1 MQGVQVRGRDEVR
14 ALPALTPHTRRA
26 GVPSGRRGGR
36 SDQNPLL
43 LPAVVVARGR
53 RTRCV
58 ATVPRAR
65 QRLPSA
71 PPVTECWN
79 ADVVMYARG
88 IAAVEGGQDICIGAA
103 RAARRAPRE
112 GSDGLLSFC
121 GLVVILSVVRRLL
134 EQRGAHFRAQA
145 ERLGRAATHAEW
157 ARRAGDGV
165 GRVQQTSR
173 QCRRERG
180 RSRVGRGKFVRAIQR
195 LCVLGVRLRPLFRA
209 RARSRVRRAHVRSPR
224 ILRTRYPCTSV
235 GIREDVVAAGY
246 STGHLR
252 IFRTRT
258 SELVVEV
265 AAHSRCINAIDVAAH
280 QPLVRPGAAAAA
292 ATRQKR
298 RDRGDS
304 RAGGVGG
311 RGHVREYLE
320 LAGL

>member
-1 MQGVQVRGRDEVR
+1 MLIFELKPNGSAE
-14 ALPALTPHTRRA
+14 L
-26 GVPSGRRGGR
+26 
-36 SDQNPLL
+36 
-43 LPAVVVARGR
+43 R
-53 RTRCV
+53 RTLNGHD
-58 ATVPRAR
+58 A
-65 QRLPSA
+65 
-71 PPVTECWN
+71 PVTALAASN
-79 ADVVMYARG
+79 KHLVSADESGDVRVWDAESSYAQSSAFASSGCVCVHR
-88 IAAVEGGQDICIGAA
+88 
-103 RAARRAPRE
+103 
-112 GSDGLLSFC
+112 
-121 GLVVILSVVRRLL
+121 
-134 EQRGAHFRAQA
+134 FR
-145 ERLGRAATHAEW
+145 
-157 ARRAGDGV
+157 
-165 GRVQQTSR
+165 
-173 QCRRERG
+173 
-180 RSRVGRGKFVRAIQR
+180 
-195 LCVLGVRLRPLFRA
+195 RA
-209 RARSRVRRAHVRSPR
+209 RARAHEREPT
-224 ILRTRYPCTSV
+224 ILCARYPCTSV